1 MKKEKKKNKGKTLT
15 KQFHNILNHLVSNK
29 DTAEAISN
37 AFSIDKNDVDREIK
51 RLQSSEYVIHTINK
65 DGNEV
70 YTIDPDKVHTGIISI
85 TSNGNGYVNCGD
97 SDDIFIYAD
106 RLNRAFDGDAVTVVA
121 TMKGLRR
128 IGEIVNITK
137 RNKVAFIGTMDRREK
152 FGYVVSKN
160 AKMYTDIYIP
170 KNFLMDSKTN
180 DVVVVEFTKW
190 DDAYAKPHGKVT
202 NVIGESGKH
211 ETELHAILSE
221 YGFPYTFP
229 QDVLDEAALIDPI
242 IHQSEIDKRR
252 DLRNTISFVIDPI
265 GARDKDDA
273 ISFEDLGNGVVEI
286 GVHIADITHYVNED
300 TKLYEEAFNR
310 ATSVYLVDRC
320 VPMFPEVL
328 SNNICSLH
336 PNEDKLA
343 FSVLFKFDKNG
354 GIIDKWF
361 GKTIIHIDR
370 DYSYEAAYEVLI
382 SDVTNDEIEVAI
394 KAVDAQAKILRERR
408 MQNNTLIFNKS
419 EIKFKLDENDLPI
432 SVYEKKQNVANYLIE
447 EFMLLAN
454 ESVGQ
459 HIYKSIKR
467 GLFRH
472 HPAPTLEKVNEL
484 ANLCKQ
490 FGYKFDENNVKES
503 INALMEE
510 IKDTPEENL
519 LNTLAIRTMQK
530 AVYSATDKG
539 HWGLGDSFGHY
550 SHFTS
555 PIRRFSDIKNHQLLS
570 VILNQERTKTNEI
583 MLKSDEICEHINRQE
598 KLATSAERDSIKYM
612 QIKYLEARKDQIFD
626 AVISGI
632 SEYNLYVELVES
644 KCEGSI
650 STKSLNGHFH
660 FDSKTYSLINESAG
674 ISYRLGDKIMVKV
687 TKTDLL
693 KKQIDLIPV

>member
-1 MKKEKKKNKGKTLT
+1 MKKQKKNKGKSVT
-15 KQFHNILNHLVSNK
+15 KQFRNILNHLMSDK
-29 DTAEAISN
+29 DTVQSISTALSMDQN
-37 AFSIDKNDVDREIK
+37 DIERELKRIQTLACVKNELLDDG
-51 RLQSSEYVIHTINK
+51 TI
-65 DGNEV
+65 V
-70 YTIDPDKVHTGIISI
+70 YTIDPDKIYTGILSI
-85 TSNGNGYVNCGD
+85 TSNGNGYVNC
-97 SDDIFIYAD
+97 DDHEDVFIYKENI
-106 RLNRAFDGDAVTVVA
+106 NRAFDGDSVTIISY
-121 TMKGLRR
+121 MKGLRR

-170 KNFLMDSKTN
+170 KEFLMESKTN

-202 NVIGESGKH
+202 NIIGESGKH

-229 QDVLDEAALIDPI
+229 QDVLDDAAHIDPI
-242 IHQSEIDKRR
+242 IPQDEIDKRR

-273 ISFEDLGNGVVEI
+273 ISFEVLGNGVVEI
-286 GVHIADITHYVNED
+286 GVHIADITHYVKEN
-300 TKLYEEAFNR
+300 TKLYEEAFKR
-310 ATSVYLVDRC
+310 GTSVYLVDRC
-320 VPMFPEVL
+320 VPMFPEIL

-343 FSVLFKFDKNG
+343 FSVLFRFDKNG

-361 GKTIIHIDR
+361 GKTVIHIDR
-370 DYSYEAAYEVLI
+370 DYSYEAAFEVLN
-382 SDVTNDEIEVAI
+382 SDVAKDEIEVAI
-394 KAVDAQAKILRERR
+394 KAVDTHAKILRERR

-454 ESVGQ
+454 ESVGH

-467 GLFRH
+467 GIFRH
-472 HPAPTLEKVNEL
+472 HPAPTLEKVSEL

-490 FGYKFDENNVKES
+490 FGYKFDETNVKES
-503 INALMEE
+503 INALMEV
-510 IKDTPEENL
+510 IKDTAEENL

-539 HWGLGDSFGHY
+539 HWGLGDNFEHY

-555 PIRRFSDIKNHQLLS
+555 PIRRFADIKTHQLLT
-570 VILNQERTKTNEI
+570 VILDQERTKTNEI

-632 SEYNLYVELVES
+632 SEYNLYVELVDS

-650 STKSLNGHFH
+650 STNSLNGYFY
-660 FDSKTYSLINESAG
+660 FDRKTYSLVNDANG
-674 ISYRLGDKIMVKV
+674 VNYRLGDRIMVKV
-687 TKTDLL
+687 IKTDLL